1 MRVLEQN
8 KKGRGKVVLKWKELF
23 AILNRVKRG
32 GFIEKVTWAK
42 I

>member
-1 MRVLEQN
+1 MEKN
-8 KKGRGKVVLKWKELF
+8 KKGRGKVVLKCKRLF
-23 AILNRVKRG
+23 VILNRVKRG